1 MGCYPT
7 VFHHRAPFG
16 SRFGVQGSARRR
28 RARVENREPGS
39 DFTMKTQRGIAATKV
54 AENLRRRL
62 SESQAGTPVPP
73 TDCTTETQRGVA
85 TKVVEAA
92 KMAALQWQGG
102 GARQAARQ
110 PQPGTRFTEARRQ
123 LRRPFGP
130 QALYL

>member
-1 MGCYPT
+1 MM
-7 VFHHRAPFG
+7 
-16 SRFGVQGSARRR
+16 VQGSARRR
-28 RARVENREPGS
+28 RARVENRGPGT

-54 AENLRRRL
+54 AENPRRRL

-73 TDCTTETQRGVA
+73 TDCTTETQRGIAA

-110 PQPGTRFTEARRQ
+110 PQAGTRLIEARLHR
-123 LRRPFGP
+123 LGRAGP
-130 QALYL
+130 DVGPDLEG